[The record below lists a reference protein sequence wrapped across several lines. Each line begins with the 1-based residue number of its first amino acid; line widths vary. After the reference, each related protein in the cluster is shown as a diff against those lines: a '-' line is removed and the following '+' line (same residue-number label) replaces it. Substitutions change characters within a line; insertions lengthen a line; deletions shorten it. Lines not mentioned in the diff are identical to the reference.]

1 MVLFLIVKNPVMG
14 VRLQR
19 DRLVLSAWQKP
30 RDVMLADIATIT
42 FIHWSDD
49 TDMEISMCNG
59 DLIRVFSG
67 DIPPIAPFKKALQE
81 AGLRIEE
88 R

>member
-49 TDMEISMCNG
+49 TDMEIALHNG

-67 DIPPIAPFKKALQE
+67 DIPPIAPFKKVLQE